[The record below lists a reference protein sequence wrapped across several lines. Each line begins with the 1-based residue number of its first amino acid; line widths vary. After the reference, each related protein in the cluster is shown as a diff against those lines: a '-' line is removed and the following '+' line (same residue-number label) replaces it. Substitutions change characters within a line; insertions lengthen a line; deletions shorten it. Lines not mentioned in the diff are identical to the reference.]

1 MRFAQQRNAMSN
13 QLPNC
18 ISSPPWWQLM
28 NWIADPIRCL
38 DKYSQKYGDIFTM
51 QLSGLGS
58 VVVIGNPQAIEEI
71 FSRDSQFDVGRANA
85 LAQPLVGRNSLM
97 LMDGARHRRERKLL
111 MPPFHGER
119 LVTYAGQI
127 CTIAE
132 QVAYQWPVGQPFVAR
147 TAMQKISLEV
157 ILQIVFGLSEGE
169 RYQQLKPLLTS
180 WLDLTDSPLR
190 SSILFLR
197 FLQKDWGEWTPWGQM
212 KRRQRQVH
220 DLLQAEIE
228 QRRNKPDKGST
239 DILSLMLAV
248 RDELGQAMSD
258 EELRDE
264 LLTILFAG
272 HETTATTLA
281 WALYQIHQHSDV
293 REKLLQ
299 ELDSL
304 GENSSPMKIAQL
316 PYLTAVCQETLR
328 MYPVI
333 PVIFPRITKSSVK
346 IAGHLFEPQTTL
358 MPSIYLVHY
367 REDLY
372 PHAQQFK
379 PERFLER
386 QYSPWEYLPFGGGS
400 RRCLGAALAQLEM
413 KLVLATILSKYQ
425 LTLALDKPVKLQRR
439 GFTLAPTGGVRMVMT
454 KARSLGSDS
463 KTLIPTS
470 H

>member
-1 MRFAQQRNAMSN
+1 MR
-13 QLPNC
+13 
-18 ISSPPWWQLM
+18 
-28 NWIADPIRCL
+28 
-38 DKYSQKYGDIFTM
+38 
-51 QLSGLGS
+51 LSGLGS
-58 VVVIGNPQAIEEI
+58 VVVIGNPQAVEEI
-71 FSRDSQFDVGRANA
+71 FSKDSQFDVGRANA

-119 LVTYAGQI
+119 LVTYAKQI

-132 QVAYQWPVGQPFVAR
+132 QVANQWPVGQTFVAR

-169 RYQQLKPLLTS
+169 SYQQLKPLLTS

-212 KRRQRQVH
+212 KRQQRQVH

-228 QRRNKPDKGST
+228 QRRNKLDEGST

-346 IAGHLFEPQTTL
+346 IAGHLFDPQTTL

-372 PHAQQFK
+372 PNAQQFK
-379 PERFLER
+379 PERFLLR

-454 KARSLGSDS
+454 RSRSLGSS
-463 KTLIPTS
+463 FKTSIPAS
-470 H
+470 HQS

>member
-1 MRFAQQRNAMSN
+1 MSS

-18 ISSPPWWQLM
+18 ITSPPWWQLI
-28 NWIADPIRCL
+28 NWIADPIGVQ

-51 QLSGLGS
+51 HLSGLGS
-58 VVVIGNPQAIEEI
+58 LVVIGNPQAIGEI
-71 FSRDSQFDVGRANA
+71 FSQDSQFDVGRANA
-85 LAQPLVGRNSLM
+85 LAEPLIGRNSLM
-97 LMDGARHRRERKLL
+97 LMDGDHHRRERKLL

-119 LVTYAGQI
+119 LVTYAKQI
-127 CTIAE
+127 CLITE
-132 QVAYQWPVGQPFVAR
+132 QVASQWQIGQPFVAR
-147 TAMQKISLEV
+147 TAMQKVSLEV

-169 RYQQLKPLLTS
+169 RYQQLKPLLTQ
-180 WLDLTDSPLR
+180 WLDMTDSPLR
-190 SSILFLR
+190 SSMLFLR
-197 FLQKDWGEWTPWGQM
+197 FLQQDWGAWTPWGRM
-212 KRRQRQVH
+212 KERQGRVH

-228 QRRNKPDKGST
+228 ERRKQGNEGRNDV
-239 DILSLMLAV
+239 LSLMMAV
-248 RDELGQAMSD
+248 RDENGQAMSD

-281 WALYQIHQHSDV
+281 WALYQIHQQLDV
-293 REKLLQ
+293 REKLLE

-304 GENSSPMKIAQL
+304 GENSPPMKIAQL

-333 PVIFPRITKSSVK
+333 PVIFPRITKLPVK
-346 IAGHLFEPQTTL
+346 IAGQLFDPETTL

-372 PHAQQFK
+372 PNARQFK

-386 QYSPWEYLPFGGGS
+386 QYSPSEYLPFGGGS
-400 RRCLGAALAQLEM
+400 RRCLGYALAQLEI

-425 LTLALDKPVKLQRR
+425 LALVEDKPVKLQRR
-439 GFTLAPTGGVRMVMT
+439 GFTLAPAGGVRMVMT
-454 KARSLGSDS
+454 GKRQHIAEIVCV
-463 KTLIPTS
+463 K
-470 H
+470 